1 MEMPTKKEES
11 ESITL
16 ETDVFKFFAMLGNA
30 GKYIS
35 MDKGPMDVSS
45 PKISIKKNGDLSL
58 EVFIAQR

>member
-1 MEMPTKKEES
+1 MPTKKEES

-35 MDKGPMDVSS
+35 MDKGPIELSNPS
-45 PKISIKKNGDLSL
+45 IRIKKKGDFRL
-58 EVFIAQR
+58 VAFMQQR